1 MDFLTSV
8 LDADPLIIA
17 RWQFGI
23 TTVYHFLMVPLTIGL
38 GLLVAVFQTAWVRTG
53 REHWLRM
60 TKFWGKLFLINF
72 IMGVATGIVQ
82 EFQFGM
88 AWSEYSRF
96 VGDVFGAPLA
106 MEALLAFFVESTF
119 LGLWIFGWDRLPKKV
134 HLATIWCASLATILS
149 AYFILVAN
157 SWMQHPVGTEI
168 VEGRAVMTDVWAVF
182 TNITA
187 LVTFPHTIA
196 GAFAVAGAFLLGIS
210 WFHLHR
216 RRAAGIDTVDD
227 AGRVVVGEDPS
238 HGRGRDRTDYRV
250 WITSLRV
257 GAAVAVV
264 AFLGTAFTGHH
275 QAQLMFEQQP
285 MKMAAAEAA
294 CHDGTGFS
302 VLTIGDLSSDGATT
316 CDDVVAVYELPGLL
330 SYLANGD
337 FTTEIKGV
345 NTLLPE
351 YQEKYGTHLPD
362 DPMYG
367 DRAGQ
372 EINYLPLMEVTYWG
386 FRMMITFGGIA
397 AFAAAVALW
406 LTRRGTVPG
415 GKWVSRLAVLG
426 IAAPFAA
433 NSAGWI
439 FTEMGRQ
446 PFVVA
451 PNPDFDGVD
460 QVFMFTAAAVS
471 PGVSA
476 GELLFSTVA
485 LTSVYAALAVVELVL
500 LTRYV
505 RGGVGSAMPEL
516 GPAAG
521 PDGDSGDDSD
531 GAPGA
536 HGGDDVLAFAY

>member
-1 MDFLTSV
+1 M
-8 LDADPLIIA
+8 DPLDIA

-38 GLLVAVFQTAWVRTG
+38 GVLVASLQTAWHVTG
-53 REHWLRM
+53 REHYLRM

-119 LGLWIFGWDRLPKKV
+119 LGLWIFGWKRLPKAV
-134 HLATIWCASLATILS
+134 HLACIWCASLATVFS

-157 SWMQHPVGTEI
+157 SWMQHPVGTEL
-168 VEGRAVMTDVWAVF
+168 VDGRGVMTDAWAVF
-182 TNITA
+182 TNNTA
-187 LVTFPHTIA
+187 LVTFPHTIF
-196 GAFAVAGAFLLGIS
+196 GAFAVAGAFLLGIA
-210 WFHLHR
+210 WFHLYK
-216 RRAAGIDTVDD
+216 RRAAGIDTVD
-227 AGRVVVGEDPS
+227 ASGRVVVGEDS
-238 HGRGRDRTDYRV
+238 SRGRNRDKTDYRV
-250 WITSLRV
+250 WITSLRL
-257 GAAVAVV
+257 GAVV
-264 AFLGTAFTGHH
+264 ALISFLGVAFSGHA

-302 VLTIGDLSSDGATT
+302 VLSIGNLSADGATT
-316 CDDVVAVYELPGLL
+316 CEDIVAVYEIPGLL
-330 SYLANGD
+330 SFLANDD
-337 FTTEIKGV
+337 FTTEVKGV

-367 DRAGQ
+367 ERAGQ

-386 FRMMITFGGIA
+386 FRMMITFGGLA

-406 LTRRGTVPG
+406 IVRKGTVPQRR
-415 GKWVSRLAVLG
+415 WLSRLAVFG
-426 IAAPFAA
+426 ILAPFGA

-451 PNPDFDGVD
+451 PNPTFDGVD

-476 GELLFSTVA
+476 GEMLFSLVA
-485 LTSVYAALAVVELVL
+485 LTSVYAVLLVVEVVL
-500 LTRYV
+500 LWRYV
-505 RGGVGSAMPEL
+505 GGGVGSAMPEL
-516 GPAAG
+516 NNT
-521 PDGDSGDDSD
+521 DD
-531 GAPGA
+531 GAGQD
-536 HGGDDVLAFAY
+536 DDVLAFAY

>member
-1 MDFLTSV
+1 M
-8 LDADPLIIA
+8 DPLEIA

-38 GLLVAVFQTAWVRTG
+38 GLTVAVLQTAWHRTG
-53 REHWLRM
+53 REEYLRM

-96 VGDVFGAPLA
+96 VGDVFGALLA
-106 MEALLAFFVESTF
+106 MEALLAFFVESIF
-119 LGLWIFGWDRLPKKV
+119 LGLWIFGWDRLPRIL
-134 HLATIWCASLATILS
+134 HLGCIWMASLASILS

-157 SWMQHPVGTEI
+157 SWMQHPVG
-168 VEGRAVMTDVWAVF
+168 VDMVGGRAVMTDAWAVF
-182 TNITA
+182 TNSTA
-187 LVTFPHTIA
+187 LVTFPHTVF
-196 GAFAVAGAFLLGIS
+196 GAFSVAGGFLLGLA
-210 WFHLHR
+210 WYHLYR
-216 RRAAGIDTVDD
+216 RRALGIDTVD
-227 AGRVVVGEDPS
+227 AQGRVVAGEDPAR
-238 HGRGRDRTDYRV
+238 GRGRDRTDYLV
-250 WITSLRV
+250 WIKSLRI
-257 GAAVAVV
+257 GAAVAMVSFAGV
-264 AFLGTAFTGHH
+264 ALSGHH

-302 VLTIGDLSSDGATT
+302 VLSLGNLASEGATT
-316 CDDVVAVYELPGLL
+316 CEDVVGVYEVPGLL

-337 FTTEIKGV
+337 FTTEVKGV

-367 DRAGQ
+367 ERAGE

-386 FRMMITFGGIA
+386 FRLMITFGGLA
-397 AFAAAVALW
+397 AFAALVALW
-406 LTRRGTVPG
+406 MTRRGTVPDNR
-415 GKWVSRLAVLG
+415 WISRLAVLG
-426 IAAPFAA
+426 ILAPFAA

-446 PFVVA
+446 PFVVV
-451 PNPDFDGVD
+451 PNPTFDGID

-471 PGVSA
+471 PGVGA
-476 GELLFSTVA
+476 GELLFSTIA
-485 LTSVYAALAVVELVL
+485 LATVYAVLLVVEVVMLV
-500 LTRYV
+500 RYV
-505 RGGVGSAMPEL
+505 RGGVPAAMPEL
-516 GPAAG
+516 AGHDDGAAG
-521 PDGDSGDDSD
+521 GARDGG
-531 GAPGA
+531 
-536 HGGDDVLAFAY
+536 DVLAFAY